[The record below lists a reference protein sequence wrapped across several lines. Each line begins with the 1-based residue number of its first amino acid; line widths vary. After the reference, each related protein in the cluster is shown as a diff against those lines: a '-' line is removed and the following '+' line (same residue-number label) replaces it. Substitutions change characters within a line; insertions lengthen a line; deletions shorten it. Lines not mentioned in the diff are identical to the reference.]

1 MARSSD
7 PWLAFPMFLL
17 VTGSELHKDS
27 CRTDLWSMLNAAAA
41 GTVRRGIQH
50 FWITWFVPTT
60 VEPLFSTS
68 QFEKVPGELRTLSSA
83 GVARWTA

>member
-27 CRTDLWSMLNAAAA
+27 CRTDLWSMFNAAAAAA

-60 VEPLFSTS
+60 PSNRFLQAHNS
-68 QFEKVPGELRTLSSA
+68 RRCRA
-83 GVARWTA
+83 NCARCPQQE